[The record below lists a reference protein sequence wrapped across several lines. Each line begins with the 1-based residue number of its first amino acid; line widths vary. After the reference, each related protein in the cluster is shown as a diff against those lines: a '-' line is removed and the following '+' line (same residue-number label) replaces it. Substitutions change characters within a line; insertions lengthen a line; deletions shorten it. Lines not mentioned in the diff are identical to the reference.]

1 MTPMTEDE
9 FKEALPVEFKKSVN
23 PALMNQINGILADP
37 ETMQYFRENLLSYT
51 GVMMEGR
58 FKTSQYVNAIK
69 YVSFKLFGKSNKD
82 AFAKTF
88 PEKMDYWKKQGTSA
102 KDIASYSTAYNK
114 TKLVNLIMAQTMIP
128 VHILNA
134 SYFQEALNVQAGLM
148 MTAYSEKVRSD
159 AADSILKH
167 LKPPEI
173 KAAVELDVQT
183 TQDQTLDI
191 LRNTTAALV
200 NQQKAN
206 IRSGQSTARQIAE
219 GVLVVNNS
227 NN

>member
-1 MTPMTEDE
+1 MTPMTEEE
-9 FKEALPVEFKKSVN
+9 FKDALPVEFKKSVN
-23 PALMNQINGILADP
+23 PTLMKQVNGILADP

-51 GVMMEGR
+51 GVMKEGR
-58 FKTSQYVNAIK
+58 FKTSQYINAIK
-69 YVSFKLFGKSNKD
+69 YVSFKLFGDSNKD
-82 AFAKTF
+82 AYAKTF
-88 PEKMDYWKKQGTSA
+88 PEKMVYYKTVGTKA

-134 SYFQEALNVQAGLM
+134 STFQAAINVQAGLM

-159 AADSILKH
+159 AADSVMKH

-173 KAAVELDVQT
+173 KAQVELDIGVVQ
-183 TQDQTLDI
+183 DKTLDI

-200 NQQKAN
+200 NQQKAMM
-206 IRSGQSTARQIAE
+206 RQGTPVREIAE
-219 GVLVVNNS
+219 GVLIVNNS
-227 NN
+227 